1 MDRSIGTQEEEA
13 LEILAL
19 DSILYYGY
27 IFATATIEFKGAGMN
42 LSTNSKLIVAMK
54 IYVICPVRNARK
66 ADLKFG
72 AEYVKKL
79 ESQGMIVHYPP
90 RDSDQMEDGVG
101 LKVNEANRKAIISSD
116 EIHVIW
122 DPKSYGSHF
131 DLGMAFMLRAI
142 RECPIVVVRPLKRT
156 LRKSYTNVL
165 LALAKNSS
173 L

>member
-1 MDRSIGTQEEEA
+1 MDRCIGSHPEEA
-13 LEILAL
+13 LEVLAL
-19 DSILYYGY
+19 DSIPYYGY
-27 IFATATIEFKGAGMN
+27 IFATATMEFKDRHES
-42 LSTNSKLIVAMK
+42 LHKQQLIVAMK

-66 ADLKFG
+66 ADLKFA

-79 ESQGMIVHYPP
+79 ESQGMIVHIHQETLIKWKTAWIESQRGKSQGYNFVWW
-90 RDSDQMEDGVG
+90 DSRY
-101 LKVNEANRKAIISSD
+101 L
-116 EIHVIW
+116 

-131 DLGMAFMLRAI
+131 DLVMAFMLRAI